1 MPQGGLGIS
10 LMDSLFL
17 FPISLPHPPPLLPGT
32 GVSELGLEAEPDAG
46 HADWLWES
54 GIWLSLPPT
63 LEVPTFLIL
72 GWRAAYSVSPSCS
85 LTLKEFTKGGPG
97 CLVTG
102 RPLMVSSG
110 C

>member
-1 MPQGGLGIS
+1 MPLGGLGIS
-10 LMDSLFL
+10 LVDSLFL
-17 FPISLPHPPPLLPGT
+17 FPISLPHPPPLLQGT
-32 GVSELGLEAEPDAG
+32 GVSELGLEAEPERWPRQLALGEWDLVVPPPNPRG
-46 HADWLWES
+46 PH
-54 GIWLSLPPT
+54 LP
-63 LEVPTFLIL
+63 
-72 GWRAAYSVSPSCS
+72 SVSPSCS